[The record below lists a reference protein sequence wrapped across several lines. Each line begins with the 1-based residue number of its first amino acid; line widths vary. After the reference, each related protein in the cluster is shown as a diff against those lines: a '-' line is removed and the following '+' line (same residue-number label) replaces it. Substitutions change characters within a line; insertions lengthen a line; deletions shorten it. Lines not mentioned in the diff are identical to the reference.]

1 MKKTLTSVV
10 TLALLSLSLT
20 GCGNKGKKIHLQL
33 VPSNDPAALMTRA
46 KALAPILDKYAPG
59 YSFSIDVGA
68 VMLLLQLLLQRVS
81 LMAASLLL
89 LAMLRGQSSSLVLF
103 PFFSLPAVLAIRSRP
118 MTSRDPMKQ
127 PVKISVDIGM
137 VLMDMSIVENS
148 LRL

>member
-68 VMLLLQLLLQRVS
+68 S
-81 LMAASLLL
+81 YAATTTALAAGQIDGGSLLL

-118 MTSRDPMKQ
+118 TTTRDLMKQ
-127 PVKISVDIGM
+127 PVKISVNIGM

>member
-68 VMLLLQLLLQRVS
+68 SYAATTTALAAGQIDGGFLTASGYAQRT
-81 LMAASLLL
+81 
-89 LAMLRGQSSSLVLF
+89 
-103 PFFSLPAVLAIRSRP
+103 I
-118 MTSRDPMKQ
+118 
-127 PVKISVDIGM
+127 
-137 VLMDMSIVENS
+137 
-148 LRL
+148 